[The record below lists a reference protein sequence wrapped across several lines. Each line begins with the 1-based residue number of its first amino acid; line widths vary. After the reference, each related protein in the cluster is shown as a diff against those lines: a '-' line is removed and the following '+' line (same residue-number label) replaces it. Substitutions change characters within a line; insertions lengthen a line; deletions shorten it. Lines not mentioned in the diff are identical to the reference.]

1 MAHIPVLLN
10 EVLSFIGGPQTG
22 IVADATIGGGGHAEA
37 ILRAMGMARV
47 IGLDQD
53 GEAVERVRARL
64 TPLFPGRIRVEK
76 ARFDQLGEVLDR
88 LGTPRVDAALFDL
101 GVSSFH
107 LDDPARGFSF
117 LRDGPLDMRMDRDD
131 PLTAADI
138 VNHRE
143 ERELSLIFRQY
154 GEERHATRIARAIVR
169 ERARAAIE
177 TTGAL
182 AEIVAAAIPARERRA
197 SAIHPA
203 TRVFQALRIAV
214 NRELE
219 ILDPAL
225 RAAAERLSPGGRIA
239 VISFHS
245 LEDRIVKRAFADM
258 EPQCRCPKDLPVC
271 RCGRPGILR
280 VLTRKPVAPGS
291 AEVEQNPR
299 ARSARLR
306 VAERLS
312 GRLAA

>member
-47 IGLDQD
+47 IGLDRD

-64 TPLFPGRIRVEK
+64 TPIFPGRIRVEK
-76 ARFDQLGEVLDR
+76 ARFDQLGEILDR
-88 LGTPRVDAALFDL
+88 LGTPQVDAALFDL

-117 LRDGPLDMRMDRDD
+117 LRGGPLDMRMDRDD
-131 PLTAADI
+131 PLTAADL

-154 GEERHATRIARAIVR
+154 GEERHAARIARAIVR
-169 ERARAAIE
+169 ERGRAPIE

-182 AEIVAAAIPARERRA
+182 AEIVAAAIPARDRRA
-197 SAIHPA
+197 SSIHPA

-219 ILDPAL
+219 LLDPAL
-225 RAAAERLSPGGRIA
+225 RMAAERLSPGGRIA

-245 LEDRIVKRAFADM
+245 LEDRIVKRTFMDM
-258 EPQCRCPKDLPVC
+258 EPQCRCPKESPVC

-280 VLTRKPVAPGS
+280 VLTRKPVSPGN